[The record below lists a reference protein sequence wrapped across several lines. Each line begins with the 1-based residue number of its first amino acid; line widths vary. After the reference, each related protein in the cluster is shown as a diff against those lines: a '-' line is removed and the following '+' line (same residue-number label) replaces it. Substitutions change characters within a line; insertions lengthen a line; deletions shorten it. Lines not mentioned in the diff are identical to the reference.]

1 MAGLD
6 KVAAFR
12 ALSQRG
18 KALLNQGATIH
29 RFKSGNVI
37 IDKGQDVS
45 GAYFVLE
52 GRLRVFTYTPSGK
65 EATLYL
71 IEPGE
76 TCILALNSLF
86 NRLLYPAWVQTEKA
100 TTVAVVPGPV
110 YRGLFESEPSVQ
122 GLTVEAL
129 STLVFRLM
137 AELEQVHSQTL
148 DQRLASFLLVH
159 AQEGGAVHKTQQ
171 EIAGHIGTTR
181 EVVARLLGRMVKQ
194 GWIETGRGSVRIL
207 KTPALAALV
216 KG

>member
-12 ALSQRG
+12 ALSEKG
-18 KALLNQGATIH
+18 KALLKQGAATH
-29 RFKSGNVI
+29 RFKGGNVI
-37 IDKGQDVS
+37 IDKGQNVS

-52 GRLRVFTYTPSGK
+52 GRLRVFTYTPAGR

-86 NRLLYPAWVQTEKA
+86 NRLLYPAWVQTERA

-110 YRGLFESEPSVQ
+110 YRSLFESEPSVQ

-137 AELEQVHSQTL
+137 GELEQVHSHTL
-148 DQRLASFLLVH
+148 DQRLASFLLLH
-159 AQEGGAVHKTQQ
+159 ASAECAVGMTQQ

-181 EVVARLLGRMVKQ
+181 EVVARLLGRMAKQ
-194 GWIETGRGSVRIL
+194 GWIETKRGNVRIL
-207 KTPALAALV
+207 KAPALAALI
-216 KG
+216 KS

>member
-12 ALSQRG
+12 ALSPQG
-18 KALLNQGATIH
+18 KGLLNQGATTH
-29 RFKSGNVI
+29 RFKGGNVI
-37 IDKGQDVS
+37 IDKGQNVS

-52 GRLRVFTYTPSGK
+52 GRLRVFTYTPAGR

-86 NRLLYPAWVQTEKA
+86 NRLLYPAWVQTERA

-110 YRGLFESEPSVQ
+110 YRSLFESEPSVQ

-137 AELEQVHSQTL
+137 GELEQVHSHTL
-148 DQRLASFLLVH
+148 DQRLASFLLLH
-159 AQEGGAVHKTQQ
+159 ASAECTVGMTQQ
-171 EIAGHIGTTR
+171 EIAGHISTTR
-181 EVVARLLGRMVKQ
+181 EVVARLLGRMAKQ
-194 GWIETGRGSVRIL
+194 GWIETKRGNVRIL
-207 KTPALAALV
+207 KAPALAALI
-216 KG
+216 KC